1 MILLLI
7 SLIGI
12 TGLAFLAIV
21 ALKPSFFWPL
31 SIMASVGASGIVIEK
46 IGLPDEYL
54 LGCILLGVFLAMS
67 IKKFNLRKERKNTW
81 DQLHEWFFLIMIIY
95 MIVQSFYGMMEL
107 ESLRKLRW
115 VVYFGML
122 GVFAFILSRSPSP
135 LSKRKLLLIISG
147 SALVY
152 FGAYILVGLY
162 YEMISGEGLWFFQK
176 GKWAI
181 QNLFWGGSTYA
192 AFPLLVGLPAIFFL
206 IKDKSHIY
214 RRVGWITLMV
224 ILFSAF
230 YYNSRVSQLSIIGF
244 FIVALLILGFR
255 KFLLYSFVFL
265 FILTIFVSILWPAGR
280 MYTFEGFG
288 ELLFNT
294 SKIIWKP
301 SEADLGDVG
310 RSFRIQAALRAMKDS
325 NLGLLLFG
333 YGFRTSGFVT
343 HPYFIDLWIEHG
355 WPEIAKTLS
364 TYYADDGFP
373 AFLVGTGLIGLFLL
387 LINFLFTA
395 RKIIFT
401 KGASGRGVL
410 VFSLFLSFLWLFITD
425 PTDIALFYLM
435 IMPSGLLIKLSEPE
449 REKNYDHSLL

>member
-1 MILLLI
+1 
-7 SLIGI
+7 
-12 TGLAFLAIV
+12 
-21 ALKPSFFWPL
+21 
-31 SIMASVGASGIVIEK
+31 
-46 IGLPDEYL
+46 
-54 LGCILLGVFLAMS
+54 
-67 IKKFNLRKERKNTW
+67 
-81 DQLHEWFFLIMIIY
+81 
-95 MIVQSFYGMMEL
+95 
-107 ESLRKLRW
+107 
-115 VVYFGML
+115 
-122 GVFAFILSRSPSP
+122 
-135 LSKRKLLLIISG
+135 
-147 SALVY
+147 
-152 FGAYILVGLY
+152 
-162 YEMISGEGLWFFQK
+162 
-176 GKWAI
+176 
-181 QNLFWGGSTYA
+181 
-192 AFPLLVGLPAIFFL
+192 
-206 IKDKSHIY
+206 
-214 RRVGWITLMV
+214 
-224 ILFSAF
+224 LFSAF